1 MTPGHEQEN
10 ARGHGGR
17 ALGQVALL
25 PALYLPL
32 RLHTLGEVGPAM
44 RPELRYYA
52 QQAATCVCQDGSVVQ
67 RGTGNGKR
75 DPHVPASP
83 ADSSGRAL
91 LAGRLPPPRGSPEG
105 FGWQGVGNRS
115 H

>member
-32 RLHTLGEVGPAM
+32 RLHPLGEVGPAM
-44 RPELRYYA
+44 RPELRYYG

-83 ADSSGRAL
+83 R
-91 LAGRLPPPRGSPEG
+91 
-105 FGWQGVGNRS
+105 
-115 H
+115 